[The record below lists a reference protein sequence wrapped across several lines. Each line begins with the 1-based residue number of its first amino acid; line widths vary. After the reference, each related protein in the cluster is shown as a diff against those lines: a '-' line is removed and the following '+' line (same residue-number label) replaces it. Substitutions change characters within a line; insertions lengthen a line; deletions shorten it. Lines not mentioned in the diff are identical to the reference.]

1 MKKNIF
7 QKEAK
12 KAFLIELKEME
23 AFVKSKH
30 FDVEELCKKIYDC
43 KGKIFLTG
51 VGKSGHIANKI
62 SATLSSTGTPSFF
75 IHPAEALHGDL
86 GSITSEDSVI
96 IFSHSGESQEV
107 IDILPSLKDIGCQIL
122 SITGSKTSKIAKESL
137 FNLSTDVV
145 EEACPNN
152 LAPTTSTTASLA
164 LGDAIA
170 IAILE
175 AKGFTSDDFAKSH
188 PGGKLGKRL
197 LLKVKDIMPSQE
209 KFPSVNQDENLANSL
224 ITMTEKG
231 LGILVVID
239 ESKKLVGVFTDG
251 DLRRCINQDIDIK
264 NTKVSEVMSKSSKT
278 IGSNDLAFEA
288 SKIME
293 NHKIYSLIVINDD
306 YPVGVVRMHD
316 LLQAGLI

>member
-1 MKKNIF
+1 MKNSF
-7 QKEAK
+7 LNSAK
-12 KAFLIELKEME
+12 RTLKIESEGIEQLIANLDE
-23 AFVKSKH
+23 S
-30 FDVEELCKKIYDC
+30 FDNFCDALMNC
-43 KGKIFLTG
+43 KGRVITLG
-51 VGKSGHIANKI
+51 VGKSGHIANKV
-62 SATLSSTGTPSFF
+62 SATLSSTGSSSFF
-75 IHPAEALHGDL
+75 INAAEALHGDL

-197 LLKVKDIMPSQE
+197 LLRVKDIMHSKE

>member
-1 MKKNIF
+1 MKNSF
-7 QKEAK
+7 LNSAK
-12 KAFLIELKEME
+12 RTLKIESEGIEQLIANLDE
-23 AFVKSKH
+23 S
-30 FDVEELCKKIYDC
+30 FDNFCDALMNC
-43 KGKIFLTG
+43 KGRVITLG
-51 VGKSGHIANKI
+51 VGKSGHIANKV
-62 SATLSSTGTPSFF
+62 SATLSSTGSSSFF
-75 IHPAEALHGDL
+75 INAAEALHGDL

-175 AKGFTSDDFAKSH
+175 ARGFTSDDFAKSH

-239 ESKKLVGVFTDG
+239 EK
-251 DLRRCINQDIDIK
+251 
-264 NTKVSEVMSKSSKT
+264 
-278 IGSNDLAFEA
+278 
-288 SKIME
+288 
-293 NHKIYSLIVINDD
+293 
-306 YPVGVVRMHD
+306 MH
-316 LLQAGLI
+316 

>member
-1 MKKNIF
+1 M
-7 QKEAK
+7 
-12 KAFLIELKEME
+12 
-23 AFVKSKH
+23 
-30 FDVEELCKKIYDC
+30 
-43 KGKIFLTG
+43 
-51 VGKSGHIANKI
+51 
-62 SATLSSTGTPSFF
+62 
-75 IHPAEALHGDL
+75 
-86 GSITSEDSVI
+86 
-96 IFSHSGESQEV
+96 
-107 IDILPSLKDIGCQIL
+107 
-122 SITGSKTSKIAKESL
+122 
-137 FNLSTDVV
+137 

-197 LLKVKDIMPSQE
+197 LLKVKDIMHSKE

-251 DLRRCINQDIDIK
+251 DLRRCINQDIDI
-264 NTKVSEVMSKSSKT
+264 
-278 IGSNDLAFEA
+278 
-288 SKIME
+288 
-293 NHKIYSLIVINDD
+293 
-306 YPVGVVRMHD
+306 
-316 LLQAGLI
+316 